1 MRPTPKPMNHVL
13 RAADHHAADVDVLAQ
28 VVVVAVAALATTEG
42 AETTDLT
49 LVVAVAVT
57 AAVVV
62 ATVAAAIVHA
72 VVAAEAE
79 ATTSG
84 FESWLRCLAAVATR
98 LE

>member
-1 MRPTPKPMNHVL
+1 MNHVL

-28 VVVVAVAALATTEG
+28 VV
-42 AETTDLT
+42 
-49 LVVAVAVT
+49 VVAVAVT